1 MLGETREGNM
11 LFSFTATEW
20 VEVIAAATLPLTVI
34 GCLLQTSA
42 RGAALTN
49 RSIQIIGL
57 LLFLPIVLILG
68 AEKDIPEPALVTLLG
83 AFGGYLLSNM
93 GRGGDS
99 APAPA
104 PTKANGAPPAAP

>member
-1 MLGETREGNM
+1 MSLTDIDEAVAAILAAYAAGSRLRPRSAMLGETREGNM

-49 RSIQIIGL
+49 RSI
-57 LLFLPIVLILG
+57 
-68 AEKDIPEPALVTLLG
+68 
-83 AFGGYLLSNM
+83 
-93 GRGGDS
+93 
-99 APAPA
+99 
-104 PTKANGAPPAAP
+104 